1 MPIALSIF
9 AGIRASRSAAETGGK
24 VNLSAVEARGPSVSC
39 IAAEVCRL
47 NVTAIGFKPPGT
59 QPDVSLTLMVKMA
72 GCLAR
77 SIVICRVATRGLPPR
92 QITAGAC
99 GLTNASETG
108 TGASLPLIT

>member
-9 AGIRASRSAAETGGK
+9 ASTRASRSAAETGGK

-39 IAAEVCRL
+39 IAAEVRRP
-47 NVTAIGFKPPGT
+47 NVTAIGFKPLGT
-59 QPDVSLTLMVKMA
+59 QPGVRLTVMVKMV

-77 SIVICRVATRGLPPR
+77 SIVICRVITMALPPR
-92 QITAGAC
+92 QITAGVC
-99 GLTNASETG
+99 SLTNSSETG